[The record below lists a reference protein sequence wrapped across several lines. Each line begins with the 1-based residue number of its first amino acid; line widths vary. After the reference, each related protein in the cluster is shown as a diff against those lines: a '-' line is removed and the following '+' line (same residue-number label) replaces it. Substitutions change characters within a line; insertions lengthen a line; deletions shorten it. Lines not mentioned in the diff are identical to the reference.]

1 MTCDVPAMLLRAP
14 ISHHLDLYRYWV
26 AKRGS
31 RTMAARRD
39 LNPGD
44 IPKLVPYLG
53 LVDKVDGQFRW
64 LLAGTA
70 IAEKVGRNLTGTV
83 VGSQVS
89 YAPEVAAA
97 ARAIYERVFTTAH
110 PIFATGEFKVKS
122 GAIINMSLLVLP
134 LSDDGADV
142 NLALSA
148 HVARLY
154 FDVRAYT
161 DRLKSARV
169 KVHDVVVVHDA
180 ADLDRRCLDWERY
193 CDDQRRR
200 AEGI

>member
-1 MTCDVPAMLLRAP
+1 MP
-14 ISHHLDLYRYWV
+14 ISHHIDLYRYWL
-26 AKRGS
+26 AKRAD
-31 RTMAARRD
+31 RRMPARRD
-39 LNPGD
+39 LDPCD
-44 IPKLVPYLG
+44 IPKLLPY
-53 LVDKVDGQFRW
+53 VMIVEKVDDRFRW
-64 LLAGTA
+64 RLVGTA
-70 IAEKVGRNLTGTV
+70 VAQEAGRDLTGSI
-83 VGSQVS
+83 VGLYDST
-89 YAPEVAAA
+89 PEAAAA

-180 ADLDRRCLDWERY
+180 ADLERRCLDWERY